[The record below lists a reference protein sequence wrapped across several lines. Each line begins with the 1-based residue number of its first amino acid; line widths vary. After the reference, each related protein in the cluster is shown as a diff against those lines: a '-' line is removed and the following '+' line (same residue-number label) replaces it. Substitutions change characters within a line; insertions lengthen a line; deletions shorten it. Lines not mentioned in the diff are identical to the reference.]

1 MAGRKRIDIT
11 GQRYGR
17 WTVLEFATTRRAG
30 TSRVSWFKCKC
41 ECGTETYV
49 RSTDLR
55 AGRSKSCGCMKN
67 KTPPRRAVIPWD
79 EKLVERL
86 RKLWLEGYSG
96 SQIADIFGYPGKRS
110 AIIGK
115 VNRLGLKRLVPAP
128 VLSGKNHPCWKGGA
142 EKARA
147 RDLAHQ
153 RERRRVERISAV
165 KAPAAGRFVKRIQE
179 APVKTLAWRG
189 SIVCCP
195 EPVSIWDA
203 GMDHCRYIVTP
214 DGTLPDDLR
223 FCGNQVID
231 GMSWCEAHARMCL
244 NLPRQAKAA

>member
-1 MAGRKRIDIT
+1 
-11 GQRYGR
+11 
-17 WTVLEFATTRRAG
+17 
-30 TSRVSWFKCKC
+30 
-41 ECGTETYV
+41 
-49 RSTDLR
+49 
-55 AGRSKSCGCMKN
+55 MKN
-67 KTPPRRAVIPWD
+67 RNPAPRAVIPWT
-79 EKLVERL
+79 EQLVDRVK
-86 RKLWLEGYSG
+86 RLWLDGYSG
-96 SQIADIFGYPGKRS
+96 TQIAEMLGYPGRRN

-115 VNRLGLKRLVPAP
+115 IHRLKVKRFVPAP
-128 VLSGKNHPCWKGGA
+128 FLSGENHPCWKGGF

-195 EPVSIWDA
+195 DPVSIWDA